1 MSETLIIVIGGVIA
15 VAGAFLL
22 GYFLRKRNTLEKS
35 VDAIDDSKKEYS
47 KRNKVIERAE
57 EQINKNKEAIKNAES
72 VLNNDSS
79 SDK

>member
-35 VDAIDDSKKEYS
+35 VDAIDDSKKEDS

>member
-22 GYFLRKRNTLEKS
+22 GYLLRKRNTLEKS
-35 VDAIDDSKKEYS
+35 VDAIDDSKKEDS